1 MKGERELIGES
12 PSPEGESGVGSPRK
26 SLKLVGIAG
35 MVKKVV
41 EEYDYDRDTL
51 IQIILRLQRNFGW
64 LPKEVLLEVS
74 NQLDVPL
81 SRVYQI
87 ATFYKA
93 FSPSRPKGRHMVRV
107 CMGTACQI
115 RGSPSVRDRMR
126 FLLDIEPG
134 ETTPDM
140 KFTFDTVNC
149 VGCCAMGPVVQID
162 DTFYGSIKAAD
173 VEGLLKKYG

>member
-1 MKGERELIGES
+1 MNGEQEPMGES
-12 PSPEGESGVGSPRK
+12 RFPESKSAVGSSRK
-26 SLKLVGIAG
+26 SVKLVGVAG
-35 MVKKVV
+35 IVKNVV
-41 EEYDYDRDTL
+41 EEYDYDKDTL
-51 IQIILRLQRNFGW
+51 IQIILRLQGNFGW

-126 FLLDIEPG
+126 FLLGIEPG
-134 ETTPDM
+134 ETTLDM
-140 KFTFDTVNC
+140 RFTFDTVNC

-162 DTFYGSIKAAD
+162 DTFHGSMKAAD